1 MTLETP
7 DSALDP
13 LHTFQ
18 VHLKGLDSVVIMDG
32 STLHGI
38 RDVKIHQP
46 LDGLPVI
53 TIEFVAESV
62 TGIDHA
68 D

>member
-1 MTLETP
+1 MDTP
-7 DSALDP
+7 DTTPEP

-18 VHLKGLDSVVIMDG
+18 VHLRGLYSVVIMDG